1 MVLGLEVF
9 PVEDEAREEAHISL
23 RVNWTSSIPEHDL
36 GVVHPGPGWA
46 QSLPSVDATL
56 GRGAQLEEGQDKT
69 VLSLWPLTSCRNACE
84 NGGGTDLR

>member
-46 QSLPSVDATL
+46 QYLPSVDAHPWKRGTA
-56 GRGAQLEEGQDKT
+56 GRGTGQDCLKFMAFNFMQE
-69 VLSLWPLTSCRNACE
+69 CM
-84 NGGGTDLR
+84 